1 MHFSAKLATFIETR
15 KLLGTYH
22 HTELLYYVFLSIH
35 YVDTF
40 CGSLQLLS

>member
-22 HTELLYYVFLSIH
+22 HTEKSYDKKGKEEVR
-35 YVDTF
+35 
-40 CGSLQLLS
+40 